1 MIAKD
6 SPYYSV
12 AILANLSQCG
22 TWKGKNFL
30 GKVAG
35 ENAVKLWYWLR
46 AIDKQGS
53 GKAYL
58 SIETA
63 CKFFEVS
70 KRQIK
75 RYLADGVRLGFF
87 RGVYTTDSGS
97 KLIYYSSSI
106 NVAVSLG
113 LESLG
118 AIAQVPI
125 KEIKN
130 LRQTATKITV
140 LANQRASEFR
150 QKSKK
155 LAGTIIDPADALKP
169 SGIAS
174 GGILFRT
181 RRYLIV
187 KANTQLVGGSQ
198 KTAAKKLGRST
209 VTVNS
214 HLANLTPTE
223 KRQIAIADRF
233 NWLEVGKN
241 ALEHKPNLGLFKLED
256 FPVPLKSYCSIYH
269 LPEIELIPQKYLRRK
284 LKIALGQMKH
294 RLKRILQKT
303 TTLGIFGV

>member
-1 MIAKD
+1 MTEHLITIV
-6 SPYYSV
+6 SN
-12 AILANLSQCG
+12 ISQCG
-22 TWKGKNFL
+22 SWQGKNFL
-30 GKVAG
+30 GKVVG

-58 SIETA
+58 SIEAA

-87 RGVYTTDSGS
+87 RGVYTTASNIV
-97 KLIYYSSSI
+97 LVYYSSSI
-106 NVAVSLG
+106 NVALALG
-113 LESLG
+113 LETLG
-118 AIAQVPI
+118 AIASVPI

-130 LRQTATKITV
+130 LRRVATKIAV

-181 RRYLIV
+181 KRYLIV
-187 KANTQLVGGSQ
+187 KASAQLVGGSQ
-198 KTAAKKLGRST
+198 STAAKKLGRSETT
-209 VTVNS
+209 VCS
-214 HLANLTPTE
+214 HLSNLGSLN
-223 KRQIAIADRF
+223 KLQIAVADRW
-233 NWLEVGKN
+233 NWMDWSRN
-241 ALEHKPNLGLFKLED
+241 ALDNKPQLGLFKLED
-256 FPVPLKSYCSIYH
+256 FPFPLKAYTSIYRF
-269 LPEIELIPQKYLRRK
+269 PEIELCPQKFLRRK
-284 LKIALGQMKH
+284 LTLALRK
-294 RLKRILQKT
+294 LKRAKIGRVT
-303 TTLGIFGV
+303 